1 MRGTVISAADFEDV
15 LGISVPG
22 DRPKPPKKQEPAYR
36 EIEEM
41 TWTSAP
47 IEIVVPERELV
58 PA

>member
-15 LGISVPG
+15 LGITVPA
-22 DRPKPPKKQEPAYR
+22 DKPKPVNPEPVYR